1 MKKLNYV
8 VEYKHKVHGY
18 TFIMGSDDYS
28 KFMHTKN
35 ARGKYI
41 NSNDDYEVVRY
52 IWKHEKKKEAI
63 TDLQFYVLCGVMCIL
78 FMCSLLLYIQW
89 NY

>member
-8 VEYKHKVHGY
+8 VEYKHKKYGH
-18 TFIMGSDDYS
+18 TFKMNSDDYR
-28 KFMHTKN
+28 KFQHTKN
-35 ARGKYI
+35 ARGQYI
-41 NSNDDYEVVRY
+41 NSNDNYEVVRY
-52 IWKHEKKKEAI
+52 IWEHDKKKEPI
-63 TDLQFYVLCGVMCIL
+63 TDLQFYVLCGLMCIA